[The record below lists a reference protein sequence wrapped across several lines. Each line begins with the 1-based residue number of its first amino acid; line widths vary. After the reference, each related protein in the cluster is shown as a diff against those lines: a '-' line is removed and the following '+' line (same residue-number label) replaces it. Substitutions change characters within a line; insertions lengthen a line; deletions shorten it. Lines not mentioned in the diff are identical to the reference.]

1 MTNDINHIVLCRPH
15 ELSDNYLSEI
25 AKLHRTC
32 MPDTLTS
39 LRGVKT
45 TMSLYK
51 QLLLTGGEIHLLL
64 KEQVIVG
71 VVTISHNYRALASIK
86 SLRLNI
92 FSWVKVVSQV
102 GFTQLFSMLR
112 DSLNISNLIF
122 SNGKNF
128 LYISTLYVH
137 HEHRGQGL
145 ASSLIEFVQSSALL
159 EQRLILVDT
168 RRANTSACALYDSK
182 TFNRQGA
189 TNLSYLYKWDGKK

>member
-1 MTNDINHIVLCRPH
+1 
-15 ELSDNYLSEI
+15 
-25 AKLHRTC
+25 
-32 MPDTLTS
+32 
-39 LRGVKT
+39 
-45 TMSLYK
+45 MSLYK